1 MKNVELRFP
10 HVQLK
15 QEVDVKIV
23 EMHVLIKKVLSNV
36 FGINLRL
43 NHVSGMEQ
51 VVLIELVQMH

>member
-1 MKNVELRFP
+1 MKNAEPRYP

-23 EMHVLIKKVLSNV
+23 EMHVLINQLPSNV

-51 VVLIELVQMH
+51 VVLIELVLMH

>member
-1 MKNVELRFP
+1 MKNVEQKFQ

-23 EMHVLIKKVLSNV
+23 EMHVQINQLPSNV
-36 FGINLRL
+36 FGINLKPNL
-43 NHVSGMEQ
+43 ASGMEQ

>member
-1 MKNVELRFP
+1 MKNAEQRYH

-23 EMHVLIKKVLSNV
+23 EMHVLIKKVPSNA